1 MDKIKVLL
9 VDDHAILREG
19 LRMLLSSQP
28 DIEVIGEAGDGREA
42 LDKAALL
49 QPDVVLMD
57 ISMAGMDGLEAT
69 RELRRTQPETQIIV
83 VSQHDEPQFVNSL
96 LEAGAVGYVLKRMG
110 GASVVDAVRSVHR
123 EGAYLPPAIARQMLN
138 GTHQQQAASS
148 RGDMARS
155 AHGRPLLTPRETE
168 VLKLVAQG
176 FSTQTIA
183 ERLCLTVKTVSVH
196 RTNLMHKLGL
206 HKNTELV
213 RYALRHGL
221 VNL

>member
-1 MDKIKVLL
+1 VDKIKVLL

-19 LRMLLSSQP
+19 LRMLLGCQP
-28 DIEVIGEAGDGREA
+28 DIEVIGEAGDGQEA

-83 VSQHDEPQFVNSL
+83 LSQHDEPQFVNSL
-96 LEAGAVGYVLKRMG
+96 LEAGAAGYVLKRMG
-110 GASVVDAVRSVHR
+110 GASVVDAVRSVYR

-138 GTHQQQAASS
+138 GTHQQQAAGS

-176 FSTQTIA
+176 FSTQDIA

>member
-19 LRMLLSSQP
+19 LRMLLGCQP

-83 VSQHDEPQFVNSL
+83 LSQHDEPQFVNSL
-96 LEAGAVGYVLKRMG
+96 LEAGAAGYVLKRMG
-110 GASVVDAVRSVHR
+110 GASVVDAVRSVYR
-123 EGAYLPPAIARQMLN
+123 EGAYLPPAIARQILN
-138 GTHQQQAASS
+138 GTHQQQAADS
-148 RGDMARS
+148 RGDTS
-155 AHGRPLLTPRETE
+155 GRPLLTPRETE

>member
-19 LRMLLSSQP
+19 LRMLLGCQP

-83 VSQHDEPQFVNSL
+83 LSQHDEPQFVNSL

-148 RGDMARS
+148 RGDTS
-155 AHGRPLLTPRETE
+155 GRPLLTPRETE

>member
-19 LRMLLSSQP
+19 LRMLLGGQP
-28 DIEVIGEAGDGREA
+28 DIEVIGEAGDGQEA

-83 VSQHDEPQFVNSL
+83 LSQHDEPQFVSSL
-96 LEAGAVGYVLKRMG
+96 LEAGAAGYVLKRMG
-110 GASVVDAVRSVHR
+110 GASVVDAVRSVYR
-123 EGAYLPPAIARQMLN
+123 EGAYLPPAIARQMLD
-138 GTHQQQAASS
+138 GTHHQQAAGS
-148 RGDMARS
+148 RGDTS
-155 AHGRPLLTPRETE
+155 GLTPRETE

>member
-1 MDKIKVLL
+1 LDRIKVLL
-9 VDDHAILREG
+9 VDDHAVLREG
-19 LRMLLSSQP
+19 LRMLLGCQP
-28 DIEVIGEAGDGREA
+28 DIEVIGEAGDGQEA
-42 LDKAALL
+42 LDKAAHLR
-49 QPDVVLMD
+49 PDVVLMD

-69 RELRRTQPETQIIV
+69 RKLRRTQPETQIIV
-83 VSQHDEPQFVNSL
+83 LSQHDEPQFVNSL

-110 GASVVDAVRSVHR
+110 GASVVDAVRSVYR

-138 GTHQQQAASS
+138 GTHQQQAASE
-148 RGDMARS
+148 A
-155 AHGRPLLTPRETE
+155 LTPRETE

>member
-1 MDKIKVLL
+1 MHRIKVLL
-9 VDDHAILREG
+9 VDDHAVLREG
-19 LRMLLSSQP
+19 LRMVLGCQP
-28 DIEVIGEAGDGREA
+28 DIEVVGEASDGQEA
-42 LDKAALL
+42 LEKAAHL

-83 VSQHDEPQFVNSL
+83 LSQHDEPQFVNSL
-96 LEAGAVGYVLKRMG
+96 LEAGAAGYALKRMG
-110 GASVVDAVRSVHR
+110 GASVVDAVRSVYR
-123 EGAYLPPAIARQMLN
+123 EGAYLPPAIARQMLDR
-138 GTHQQQAASS
+138 THRQQTASEV
-148 RGDMARS
+148 
-155 AHGRPLLTPRETE
+155 LTPRETE

-213 RYALRHGL
+213 RYAIRHGL